1 MSLEAMIFVGGVL
14 LAALALGVLMCSFRI
29 PYPVV
34 FALLAVAV
42 TAQPWLHL
50 SVEPNVWLPLLIP
63 PLLFYPAFHLDVQQ
77 WRADGVT
84 LLIVG
89 LIGTLL
95 TLWGVAG
102 ILTASLW
109 FDWPHALL
117 LGALVVAM
125 DPGAIRR
132 VLHVA
137 HAPRRLIALA
147 EGEHLLSSLIPPV
160 VLPIWVSVTIGEMTP
175 VGSIPAYVRTIG
187 GGIGVG
193 LLAGSL
199 VSLFLSQK
207 EDPLLAL
214 AGTIVGAYGSYLLAW
229 QLQSSGA
236 LASAVAG
243 IVCGVLLYHRLSP
256 VSRVALSS
264 FWELGA
270 FVATALGFL
279 LAGFTLTS
287 ADFVP
292 LWIPIV
298 WAMASALILR
308 VVVLYVLGL
317 IRRGLGCTIPLT
329 HYALVAA
336 GGARGA
342 LGLLLALSLPATLI
356 RQHELQVVT
365 FGTVAALA
373 VVQGV
378 LSFPLLHFFRL
389 SRRHA
394 VYVEYQ
400 RLLARLLGVRAARQQ
415 LSRMYQ
421 EGAVAPHSWETV
433 DAELGQQEMVLLES
447 VQDFAAQHPEVQHH
461 SLISVRREALRVQQH
476 VLTNLSRE
484 GIISPQVAID
494 LIGKLNADLEQLYA
508 EEANLPPL

>member
-14 LAALALGVLMCSFRI
+14 LAVLALGVLLSSFRI

-34 FALLAVAV
+34 FALSALVV
-42 TAQPWLHL
+42 TSQPWLRL
-50 SVEPNVWLPLLIP
+50 SVDPNVWLPLLIP
-63 PLLFYPAFHLDVQQ
+63 PILFYPAFHLDVQQ

-84 LLIVG
+84 LITVG
-89 LIGTLL
+89 FIGTLL

-102 ILTASLW
+102 IMTASLW

-125 DPGAIRR
+125 DPSAIRR

-147 EGEHLLSSLIPPV
+147 EGEHLLSSLIPLV
-160 VLPIWVSVTIGEMTP
+160 VLPIWISVTVGEMTP
-175 VGSIPAYVRTIG
+175 VASIPAYIRAIG

-214 AGTIVGAYGSYLLAW
+214 VGTIVGAYGSYLLAW
-229 QLQSSGA
+229 QLQVSGA
-236 LASAVAG
+236 LATAVAG
-243 IVCGVLLYHRLSP
+243 VVCGVLLHRRLSP
-256 VSRVALSS
+256 VSKVALSS
-264 FWELGA
+264 FWELGTFA
-270 FVATALGFL
+270 ATALGFV
-279 LAGFTLTS
+279 LAGFTIRST
-287 ADFVP
+287 DFVP

-298 WAMASALILR
+298 WAAAGALALR
-308 VVVLYVLGL
+308 VVLLYVLGL

-329 HYALVAA
+329 HYALVAL
-336 GGARGA
+336 GGMRGA
-342 LGLLLALSLPATLI
+342 VGLLLVLSLPATLI
-356 RQHELQVVT
+356 RQQDLQVVA
-365 FGTVAALA
+365 FGAITVLA
-373 VVQGV
+373 VVQGL
-378 LSFPLLHFFRL
+378 LSFPLLRFFRL

-394 VYVEYQ
+394 IYVEYQ

-447 VQDFAAQHPEVQHH
+447 VQDFADQHPEVQHH
-461 SLISVRREALRVQQH
+461 SLISVRREALRAQQH

-494 LIGKLNADLEQLYA
+494 LIGKLNADLEQLNA